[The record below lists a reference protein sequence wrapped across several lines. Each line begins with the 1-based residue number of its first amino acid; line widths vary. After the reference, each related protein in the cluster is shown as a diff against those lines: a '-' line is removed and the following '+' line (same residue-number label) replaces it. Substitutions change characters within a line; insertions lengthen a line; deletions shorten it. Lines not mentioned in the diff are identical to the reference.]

1 MKSET
6 CSLDRLPQFSA
17 WPEHLIGLKPLPDI
31 KKTPDELIREYDRE
45 KWGDLLNKVLATS
58 VPATLDVLD
67 ALFLPADDEVLCSEE
82 DSLFVMSSLE
92 ANRQHIRKVQE
103 TLATLTPFSNL
114 VELGAGYGSVI
125 LRLALNDV
133 FKGVNFF
140 AGEYTANGVKLIKE
154 VASAESL
161 KVGVG
166 RCDFSGVPLTD
177 FELPPNAV
185 IFTSMA
191 VVCVPAL
198 PATFMDQLLAA
209 KPKAVVHFEP
219 VVEMLSDT
227 SLLDLLS
234 KRYVQVNDYNM
245 NLMQLLTDYQDR
257 GVIRIEAVERRV
269 FGANPLLSASSIVW
283 RPV

>member
-6 CSLDRLPQFSA
+6 CSLDRLPLFSD
-17 WPEHLIGLKPLPDI
+17 WPEYLIGLKPLPNI

-45 KWGDLLNKVLATS
+45 KWGDLLNKLLATS
-58 VPATLDVLD
+58 SPVTLDAVD
-67 ALFLPADDEVLCSEE
+67 ALFLPADDEVLCSE
-82 DSLFVMSSLE
+82 DDLLFVMSSLE
-92 ANRQHIRKVQE
+92 ANRQHIEKVQN
-103 TLATLTPFSNL
+103 TLATLAPFPSL

-125 LRLALNDV
+125 LRLALNGV
-133 FKGVNFF
+133 FEGANFF
-140 AGEYTANGVKLIKE
+140 AGEYTTNGIRLIKE
-154 VASAESL
+154 VTSAENL
-161 KVGVG
+161 KVAVG
-166 RCDFSGVPLTD
+166 KCDFSGVPLTD

-191 VVCVPAL
+191 VVCVPEL

-219 VVEMLSDT
+219 VVEMLSDR

-234 KRYVQVNDYNM
+234 KRYVQVNDYNT

-257 GVIRIEAVERRV
+257 GLIRIEAVERRV